1 MCPASMKGKTQGLPV
16 SGPDTVWQLVSVSL
30 LILTS
35 LDSWLRGV
43 LAVVEVAEVVEVI
56 DVEEVAEV
64 PSLATNTLK
73 SWIGTVIS

>member
-1 MCPASMKGKTQGLPV
+1 MYVKGKTHGLPV

-30 LILTS
+30 SILT
-35 LDSWLRGV
+35 SWLRGV
-43 LAVVEVAEVVEVI
+43 LAVVEVAEVVEDI